1 MPRKGRFCNMQYIR
15 QSVLN
20 LCLLITILSF
30 SAMAWTAT
38 EISYSTNQGIIK
50 ASDLRG
56 QVVYVDFWASWCTP
70 CRKSFPWM
78 NAMQERYG
86 DQGFKIIA
94 VNLDKDRQLVD
105 QFLKTYRANFT
116 IAYDP
121 EGLLAS
127 QFGLKGMPGSYLIG
141 RDGQLK
147 LKHLG
152 FRGKDKNKLEMS
164 IKNELKQ

>member
-1 MPRKGRFCNMQYIR
+1 MQYIR
-15 QSVLN
+15 RSALN
-20 LCLLITILSF
+20 LFLLITILSF
-30 SAMAWTAT
+30 SVLAWTAT
-38 EISYSTNQGIIK
+38 EVTYSTNEGIIK
-50 ASDLRG
+50 SSDLRG
-56 QVVYVDFWASWCTP
+56 QVVYVDFWASWCVP

-78 NAMQERYG
+78 NEMHRRYG

-94 VNLDKDRQLVD
+94 VNLDKDRQLLD
-105 QFLKTYRANFT
+105 RFLKTYMADFT

-152 FRGKDKNKLEMS
+152 FREKDKNKLEMS